1 MYNKMIDVNNVFPLF
16 SSSDDDADNR
26 KDTVYMDFKNTPKYW
41 VGMYKKL
48 VINHINFNKKVIKF
62 FKEANQEFDVVEM
75 REAGEYVTY
84 NRAWSYIKKINLEE
98 SSHLAGIEYYADEYL
113 DTALE
118 LGINYFE
125 ELEEYERCAHLKK
138 ILDKTK
144 EF

>member
-1 MYNKMIDVNNVFPLF
+1 
-16 SSSDDDADNR
+16 
-26 KDTVYMDFKNTPKYW
+26 
-41 VGMYKKL
+41 MYKKL

>member
-1 MYNKMIDVNNVFPLF
+1 MINVDNVFPLF
-16 SSSDDDADNR
+16 SSSDDDANNR
-26 KDTVYMDFKNTPKYW
+26 KDTAYMDFKNTPKYW

-48 VINHINFNKKVIKF
+48 VINHINFNKKVIRF
-62 FKEANQEFDVVEM
+62 FKEANQEFDVIEM

-98 SSHLAGIEYYADEYL
+98 SLHLEGIEYYADEYL